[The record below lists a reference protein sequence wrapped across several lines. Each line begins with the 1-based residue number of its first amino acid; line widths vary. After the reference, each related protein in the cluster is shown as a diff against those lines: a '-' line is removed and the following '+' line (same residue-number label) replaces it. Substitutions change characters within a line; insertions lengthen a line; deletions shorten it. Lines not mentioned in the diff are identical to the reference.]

1 VVNRIEVDAEP
12 FGRLE
17 LSGPGAGGGPTGSAV
32 LGDLIAIAR
41 GGRSTWAGL
50 PPAAEQPSDA
60 SIPDDGQARRWFF
73 QSVLPDQLIRDQLDL
88 EAAAA
93 DGFVTVAQSLDDLR
107 SGLVALG
114 VQATLYPIEDAA

>member
-1 VVNRIEVDAEP
+1 
-12 FGRLE
+12 
-17 LSGPGAGGGPTGSAV
+17 

-41 GGRSTWAGL
+41 GGGSTWAGS
-50 PPAAEQPSDA
+50 PPAAERTVDA
-60 SIPDDGQARRWFF
+60 GAADDRLARRWFF

-93 DGFVTVAQSLDDLR
+93 DGFVTIAQSLDQVR
-107 SGLVALG
+107 AGLAALG